1 MLCNQVTH
9 LIFILKMQLRFLD
22 QINTDRHIQT
32 HAETWTLEDIG
43 TQKHVPFGVSARG
56 NMVARN
62 SS

>member
-32 HAETWTLEDIG
+32 HAKTWTLEDIG
-43 TQKHVPFGVSARG
+43 TQKHVPF
-56 NMVARN
+56 
-62 SS
+62 